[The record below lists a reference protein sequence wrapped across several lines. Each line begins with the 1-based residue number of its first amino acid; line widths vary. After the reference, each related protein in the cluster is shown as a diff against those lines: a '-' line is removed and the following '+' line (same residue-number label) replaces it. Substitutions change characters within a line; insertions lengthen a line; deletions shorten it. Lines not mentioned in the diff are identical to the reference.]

1 MLLIITSVY
10 SDTISLIDN
19 DIVIRVLR
27 YTLEEPML

>member
-19 DIVIRVLR
+19 DIIIRVLR
-27 YTLEEPML
+27 YALEEPML

>member
-27 YTLEEPML
+27 YALEEPML